1 MDEKESRS
9 RTESQIVLSRTQ
21 DKIESYLV
29 EVVGRLMDTQ
39 MALESIQRTASFI
52 KQKML
57 EEGKNFVYQQAM
69 IDIAT
74 ELYRYATGEDNLQ
87 EIIEKIAREQ
97 QNVRKRMQG
106 GGSMEVV

>member
-1 MDEKESRS
+1 MDEKE
-9 RTESQIVLSRTQ
+9 RTGIAGKVPHSQASDER
-21 DKIESYLV
+21 IESYLV

-39 MALESIQRTASFI
+39 TALESIQRTASFI

-87 EIIEKIAREQ
+87 EIIERIAREQ
-97 QNVRKRMQG
+97 QNVKKRMQG

>member
-1 MDEKESRS
+1 MEEKER
-9 RTESQIVLSRTQ
+9 
-21 DKIESYLV
+21 IESYLV

-39 MALESIQRTASFI
+39 LALEGIQKSASYM

-57 EEGKNFVYQQAM
+57 EEGKSFVYQQAM
-69 IDIAT
+69 IDVAT

-87 EIIEKIAREQ
+87 EIIEKITREQ
-97 QNVRKRMQG
+97 QKVRERMQG

>member
-1 MDEKESRS
+1 MEEKER
-9 RTESQIVLSRTQ
+9 
-21 DKIESYLV
+21 IESYLV

-39 MALESIQRTASFI
+39 LALEGIQKSASYM

-57 EEGKNFVYQQAM
+57 EEGKSFMYQQAM
-69 IDIAT
+69 IDVAT

-87 EIIEKIAREQ
+87 EIIEKITREQ
-97 QNVRKRMQG
+97 QKVRERMQG